1 MPHRIPHPRPPPTAF
16 HRRPAGTEEH
26 GVIPITVRQ
35 LEALIRI
42 TEAVAKATLSPVA
55 TSDHVKEAV
64 RLFRVSTLAAAASGL
79 NSVETGMSNEQRG
92 KVQQIESRIA
102 RMVPTNGTIPT
113 ARLKEQLTKA
123 SFSEVEIN
131 AALTI
136 MERRGEVSLINE
148 RKTLRRIK

>member
-1 MPHRIPHPRPPPTAF
+1 MASPRLLYPQPPLL
-16 HRRPAGTEEH
+16 AGTEEH

-92 KVQQIESRIA
+92 KVQQIESRVA

-113 ARLKEQLTKA
+113 ARLKEQLKKA
-123 SFSEVEIN
+123 NFSEVEIN
-131 AALTI
+131 AALTV

-148 RKTLRRIK
+148 RKTLRRVK